1 MTAQL
6 FKSQLTHSFFIL
18 QKSARSASGGHH
30 GEESNSDDDF
40 YVREITPIP
49 APNVQS
55 KGARLQR
62 IPISLKS
69 KRDTSNPASGS
80 SQRSVQV

>member
-1 MTAQL
+1 MQSWSFSVSTRSEGMTAQL

-18 QKSARSASGGHH
+18 QKAARSASGGQQ
-30 GEESNSDDDF
+30 GEESNLDDDF

-49 APNVQS
+49 AP
-55 KGARLQR
+55 KRAF
-62 IPISLKS
+62 
-69 KRDTSNPASGS
+69 RDTSNPASGS